1 MKFFDLEI
9 GESLA
14 KEIHAAP
21 DPITNKCRL
30 VGYDAGNVPE
40 LCKKLVKVG
49 GLQPAEKQFKCAV
62 IFTKKFLS

>member
-49 GLQPAEKQFKCAV
+49 GLQPAEK
-62 IFTKKFLS
+62 